1 LSPLRLPIS
10 PPGHGR
16 EEQYYGTDFSLF
28 WLAVRKLASWCVV
41 GGYEVGWATG
51 VQCWTVLDDACLLY
65 RRERG
70 GLERLPLGAG
80 MI

>member
-1 LSPLRLPIS
+1 
-10 PPGHGR
+10 
-16 EEQYYGTDFSLF
+16 LF